1 MAHFEQRSPAEVGD
15 DSAAAGRSMCSVA
28 ALVSRGGVREAVAVW
43 NMRTFKRVHSFS
55 LDADARTR
63 VAGIL
68 SAMGAS
74 CWRPVQT
81 AARASFDSASRAEV
95 RPSRLLCHKC

>member
-28 ALVSRGGVREAVAVW
+28 ALVSRGGVREAVAVE
-43 NMRTFKRVHSFS
+43 HAH
-55 LDADARTR
+55 LQARAQLQPGRGRAHR

-68 SAMGAS
+68 ARWAPHTGGLFR
-74 CWRPVQT
+74 RP
-81 AARASFDSASRAEV
+81 RA
-95 RPSRLLCHKC
+95 PL